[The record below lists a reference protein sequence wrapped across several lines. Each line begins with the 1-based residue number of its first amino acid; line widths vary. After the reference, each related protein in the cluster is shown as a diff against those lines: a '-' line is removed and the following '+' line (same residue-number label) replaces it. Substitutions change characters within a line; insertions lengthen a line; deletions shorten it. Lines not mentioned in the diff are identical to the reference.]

1 MSTDLREIPVDPNT
15 EREILLNCSWG
26 GKKYGG
32 STIAI
37 TTRNLD
43 YDLKY
48 AEDYPFMASV
58 AQLRLT
64 RDEAKALAIEL
75 MLFGEGVEVERVY

>member
-15 EREILLNCSWG
+15 ERKILLNRSWG
-26 GKKYGG
+26 GNKYGG

-37 TTRNLD
+37 TTENLD
-43 YDLKY
+43 YDERFLHL
-48 AEDYPFMASV
+48 PHMASV

-64 RDEAKALAIEL
+64 RDEAKALAVEL
-75 MLFGEGVEVERVY
+75 MLFGEGVEVERY

>member
-15 EREILLNCSWG
+15 EREISLNRSWG
-26 GKKYGG
+26 GNKYGG

-37 TTRNLD
+37 TTENLD
-43 YDLKY
+43 YDERFLHL
-48 AEDYPFMASV
+48 PHMASV

-64 RDEAKALAIEL
+64 RDEAKALAVEL
-75 MLFGEGVEVERVY
+75 MLFGEGVEVERY

>member
-15 EREILLNCSWG
+15 KREISLNRSWG

-37 TTRNLD
+37 TTENLD

-48 AEDYPFMASV
+48 AENYPFMASV
-58 AQLRLT
+58 SQLRLT
-64 RDEAKALAIEL
+64 RDEAKALAVEL
-75 MLFGEGVEVERVY
+75 MLFGEGVEVERY